1 MPETEV
7 PMATDRVQLYDTT
20 LRDGSQMEG
29 ISLSVE
35 DKIRITRKLDELG
48 IEWIEGGFPGSNP
61 KDAEYFRRLKSTE
74 LRNAKVSAFGGTR
87 KPGSTC
93 EADANIQ
100 SLVAAETPGVTLV
113 GKASF
118 FQATK
123 ILETSGEENLAMIAD
138 TVRYFKALG
147 KTVYFDAEHFFD
159 GYFDDP
165 DYSLQCLATA
175 SRAGADA
182 LALCDTNGGMTTS
195 RMLDA
200 IAAVQQRVPGARLGI
215 HCHNDAGLAVANS
228 LAAVEAGVWQVQ
240 GCVNGYGERCGNAD
254 LLTVLAN
261 LKVKMGID
269 VVDDEQA
276 ARLTE
281 VANYVSELANMVP
294 NAQAPYV
301 GASAFAHKAGYH
313 VAGILKDERAYQH
326 IDPVSVGNQSRV
338 LVSELAG
345 QRNLLMKLA
354 ELGIDYPFTQDEIRA
369 LLNVVKHKE
378 SQGYQYEGAEA
389 SFELL
394 VRRTLPGY
402 RAPFELDDFVIVER
416 RASAP
421 TDGEG
426 RREMLAEAMVK
437 LRVDGSLQH
446 TAAEGNG
453 PVNALDL
460 AARKA
465 LTQFYPDVANVKLV
479 DYKVRILDSQA
490 ATGAQVRVL
499 IESTDGLS
507 YWTTVGSSTDIIEAS
522 WLALADA
529 LEFALS
535 LARRRAESHADIA
548 VT

>member
-1 MPETEV
+1 
-7 PMATDRVQLYDTT
+7 
-20 LRDGSQMEG
+20 
-29 ISLSVE
+29 
-35 DKIRITRKLDELG
+35 
-48 IEWIEGGFPGSNP
+48 
-61 KDAEYFRRLKSTE
+61 
-74 LRNAKVSAFGGTR
+74 
-87 KPGSTC
+87 
-93 EADANIQ
+93 
-100 SLVAAETPGVTLV
+100 VTLV